1 MQIFSESVF
10 WETEPKTLTKGLYL
24 KYKKLVQLNE
34 RQKKLKMGKMLN
46 RYFTKDFR
54 MANKPMKRCS
64 TSFSHQGNANVN
76 YNEIPLH
83 THPNG

>member
-76 YNEIPLH
+76 YHEIPRH
-83 THPNG
+83 THQNG